1 MVGKKQIKGQVKV
14 AANLTIHNVNDSSP
28 GWRNSDEVKQRNL
41 RSSKIIIIHQA
52 TSGRLERLKKKKS

>member
-41 RSSKIIIIHQA
+41 RK
-52 TSGRLERLKKKKS
+52 